1 MRHLR
6 GGTGRQRPRCSSQE
20 PFNGQSEAVVSVP
33 SGVTAP
39 CRAAEGTRSSGW
51 VAKCPVPG
59 SSRPGRP
66 IRSAGAAPGPLRSAV
81 SGSRGQVRRRR
92 RAERSGVAAMRLLLL
107 ACLRAHTGNA
117 TTAARIQNHL
127 HAAGHICVLKD
138 AFLYESPAEIA
149 NLTSTDK
156 FDAALAIH
164 LYKGGRLLQG
174 SRIPF
179 GIIFGGTDVNED
191 IKCKEKRQVMGA
203 VLEKAR
209 FAVAFTVEMKEL
221 AAAEWPDARKK
232 IYVQSQG
239 IKTTPSETFDWYR
252 FLQNAGIPADT
263 GSVRLFLL
271 VCGLRRVKDP
281 LYLVEAFSDW
291 HRKDPS
297 VHLGIIGPAVD
308 PLFTSEVKE
317 RVKRFPGVHVLQ
329 ELPQQELHAALR
341 RSLALVNSSVS
352 EGMSAAILEA
362 MDLEIPVL
370 ARNIPG
376 NAAIVKHKET
386 GLLFSTPQEFI
397 ALSKSLMND
406 PILEKEIIT
415 RAKDYVKKH
424 HSWEGE
430 RKTYQN
436 LVQRLQ

>member
-1 MRHLR
+1 
-6 GGTGRQRPRCSSQE
+6 
-20 PFNGQSEAVVSVP
+20 
-33 SGVTAP
+33 
-39 CRAAEGTRSSGW
+39 
-51 VAKCPVPG
+51 
-59 SSRPGRP
+59 
-66 IRSAGAAPGPLRSAV
+66 
-81 SGSRGQVRRRR
+81 
-92 RAERSGVAAMRLLLL
+92 MRLLLL
-107 ACLRAHTGNA
+107 ACLRAQTGNA

-138 AFLYESPAEIA
+138 AFMYESPTEIA

-191 IKCKEKRQVMGA
+191 TKCKEKRQVMGA

-263 GSVRLFLL
+263 DSVHLFLL

-297 VHLGIIGPAVD
+297 VHLGIIGPA
-308 PLFTSEVKE
+308 
-317 RVKRFPGVHVLQ
+317 
-329 ELPQQELHAALR
+329 
-341 RSLALVNSSVS
+341 
-352 EGMSAAILEA
+352 A

-376 NAAIVKHKET
+376 NAAIIKHKET
-386 GLLFSTPQEFI
+386 GLLFSTPQEFV

-406 PILEKEIIT
+406 PIMEKEIIR

-424 HSWEGE
+424 HSWEAE

>member
-1 MRHLR
+1 
-6 GGTGRQRPRCSSQE
+6 
-20 PFNGQSEAVVSVP
+20 
-33 SGVTAP
+33 
-39 CRAAEGTRSSGW
+39 
-51 VAKCPVPG
+51 
-59 SSRPGRP
+59 
-66 IRSAGAAPGPLRSAV
+66 
-81 SGSRGQVRRRR
+81 
-92 RAERSGVAAMRLLLL
+92 MRLLLL
-107 ACLRAHTGNA
+107 ACLRAQTGNA

-127 HAAGHICVLKD
+127 HAAGHICILKD
-138 AFLYESPAEIA
+138 AFMYESPAEIA

-191 IKCKEKRQVMGA
+191 IKCQEKRQIMGA

-209 FAVAFTVEMKEL
+209 FAVAFTVKLKEL

-239 IKTTPSETFDWYR
+239 IKTAPSDAFDWYR
-252 FLQNAGIPADT
+252 FLQNAAIPANTD
-263 GSVRLFLL
+263 RFHLFLL
-271 VCGLRRVKDP
+271 ICGLRRVKDP
-281 LYLVEAFSDW
+281 LYLVELFSDW

-308 PLFTSEVKE
+308 PVFTSEVKE
-317 RVKRFPGVHVLQ
+317 KVKRAPGVHLLP
-329 ELPQQELHAALR
+329 ELPQEELHAAVR
-341 RSLALVNSSVS
+341 RCFAVVNSSLS

-376 NAAIVKHKET
+376 NAAIIKHKET
-386 GLLFSTPQEFI
+386 GLLFSNPQEHKIKVGMKFSVNSI
-397 ALSKSLMND
+397 YYCDYPGNWMKPAQVRSLLCC
-406 PILEKEIIT
+406 P
-415 RAKDYVKKH
+415 RV
-424 HSWEGE
+424 
-430 RKTYQN
+430 
-436 LVQRLQ
+436 

>member
-1 MRHLR
+1 R
-6 GGTGRQRPRCSSQE
+6 
-20 PFNGQSEAVVSVP
+20 
-33 SGVTAP
+33 
-39 CRAAEGTRSSGW
+39 
-51 VAKCPVPG
+51 
-59 SSRPGRP
+59 
-66 IRSAGAAPGPLRSAV
+66 
-81 SGSRGQVRRRR
+81 
-92 RAERSGVAAMRLLLL
+92 
-107 ACLRAHTGNA
+107 
-117 TTAARIQNHL
+117 NHL

-138 AFLYESPAEIA
+138 AFMFESPTEIA

-203 VLEKAR
+203 VLEEAR

-221 AAAEWPDARKK
+221 AAAQWPDARKK
-232 IYVQSQG
+232 IHVQSQG
-239 IKTTPSETFDWYR
+239 IKTAPSETFDWYR
-252 FLQNAGIPADT
+252 FLQNAGIPTDT
-263 GSVRLFLL
+263 DSLHLFLL

-281 LYLVEAFSDW
+281 LYLVEVFSDW

-317 RVKRFPGVHVLQ
+317 RVERAPGVHVLPA
-329 ELPQQELHAALR
+329 LPQEELQAAMQ
-341 RSLALVNSSVS
+341 RSCGLVNSSCS

-362 MDLEIPVL
+362 MDLGIPVL

-376 NAAIVKHKET
+376 NAAIIKHKDT
-386 GLLFSTPQEFI
+386 GLLFSSPQEFVV
-397 ALSKSLMND
+397 LSKSLMDD
-406 PILEKEIIT
+406 PIMEKEITT

-430 RKTYQN
+430 RQTYQN
-436 LVQRLQ
+436 LVLRL

>member
-1 MRHLR
+1 R
-6 GGTGRQRPRCSSQE
+6 
-20 PFNGQSEAVVSVP
+20 
-33 SGVTAP
+33 
-39 CRAAEGTRSSGW
+39 
-51 VAKCPVPG
+51 
-59 SSRPGRP
+59 
-66 IRSAGAAPGPLRSAV
+66 
-81 SGSRGQVRRRR
+81 
-92 RAERSGVAAMRLLLL
+92 
-107 ACLRAHTGNA
+107 
-117 TTAARIQNHL
+117 NHL

-138 AFLYESPAEIA
+138 AFMYESPTEIA

-203 VLEKAR
+203 VLEEAR

-221 AAAEWPDARKK
+221 AAAEWGTLHMGL
-232 IYVQSQG
+232 SFFNTG
-239 IKTTPSETFDWYR
+239 IKTAPSETFDWYR
-252 FLQNAGIPADT
+252 FLQNAGIPT
-263 GSVRLFLL
+263 GTGRVHLFLL

-317 RVKRFPGVHVLQ
+317 KVKRAPGVHVLQ
-329 ELPQQELHAALR
+329 ELPQEQLHAAVR
-341 RSLALVNSSVS
+341 RSLALVNSSIS
-352 EGMSAAILEA
+352 EGMPAAILEA
-362 MDLEIPVL
+362 MDLGIPVL

-376 NAAIVKHKET
+376 NAAIIKHKQT
-386 GLLFSTPQEFI
+386 GLLFSTAQEFVVL
-397 ALSKSLMND
+397 AKSLMND
-406 PILEKEIIT
+406 PIMEKEIVT

-436 LVQRLQ
+436 LVLRL

>member
-1 MRHLR
+1 R
-6 GGTGRQRPRCSSQE
+6 
-20 PFNGQSEAVVSVP
+20 
-33 SGVTAP
+33 
-39 CRAAEGTRSSGW
+39 
-51 VAKCPVPG
+51 
-59 SSRPGRP
+59 
-66 IRSAGAAPGPLRSAV
+66 
-81 SGSRGQVRRRR
+81 
-92 RAERSGVAAMRLLLL
+92 
-107 ACLRAHTGNA
+107 
-117 TTAARIQNHL
+117 NHL
-127 HAAGHICVLKD
+127 HAAGHVCVLRD
-138 AFLYESPAEIA
+138 AFMYESADEIA

-164 LYKGGRLLQG
+164 LYKAGRLLQG

-191 IKCKEKRQVMGA
+191 IKCKEKHQVMGA
-203 VLEKAR
+203 VLEEAR

-221 AAAEWPDARKK
+221 AAAEWPEARKK
-232 IYVQSQG
+232 IHVQGQG

-263 GSVRLFLL
+263 GSLHLFLL

-281 LYLVEAFSDW
+281 LYLVEVFSDW

-317 RVKRFPGVHVLQ
+317 KVKRAPGVHVLQ
-329 ELPQQELHAALR
+329 ELPQEELHAAVR
-341 RSLALVNSSVS
+341 GCFALVNSSIS

-362 MDLEIPVL
+362 MDLGIPVL

-386 GLLFSTPQEFI
+386 GLLFSTPQ
-397 ALSKSLMND
+397 
-406 PILEKEIIT
+406 
-415 RAKDYVKKH
+415 
-424 HSWEGE
+424 
-430 RKTYQN
+430 
-436 LVQRLQ
+436 

>member
-1 MRHLR
+1 
-6 GGTGRQRPRCSSQE
+6 
-20 PFNGQSEAVVSVP
+20 
-33 SGVTAP
+33 
-39 CRAAEGTRSSGW
+39 
-51 VAKCPVPG
+51 
-59 SSRPGRP
+59 
-66 IRSAGAAPGPLRSAV
+66 
-81 SGSRGQVRRRR
+81 
-92 RAERSGVAAMRLLLL
+92 MRLLLL

-117 TTAARIQNHL
+117 TTAARIRDHL
-127 HAAGHICVLKD
+127 HAAGHICVLED

-149 NLTSTDK
+149 NLTSADK

-191 IKCKEKRQVMGA
+191 TKCKEKRQVMGA
-203 VLEKAR
+203 VLEEAR

-252 FLQNAGIPADT
+252 FLQNA
-263 GSVRLFLL
+263 
-271 VCGLRRVKDP
+271 
-281 LYLVEAFSDW
+281 DW
-291 HRKDPS
+291 HRKDPR

-317 RVKRFPGVHVLQ
+317 KVKRAPGVHVLQ
-329 ELPQQELHAALR
+329 ELPQEELHAAVR
-341 RSLALVNSSVS
+341 ACFALVNSSIS

-362 MDLEIPVL
+362 MDLDIPVL

-376 NAAIVKHKET
+376 NAAIIKHKET
-386 GLLFSTPQEFI
+386 GLLFCSPQEFVV
-397 ALSKSLMND
+397 LSKSLMND
-406 PILEKEIIT
+406 PVMEKEITT
-415 RAKDYVKKH
+415 RAKDYVRKH
-424 HSWEGE
+424 HSWEAE

-436 LVQRLQ
+436 LVLRLQ

>member
-1 MRHLR
+1 M
-6 GGTGRQRPRCSSQE
+6 G
-20 PFNGQSEAVVSVP
+20 
-33 SGVTAP
+33 
-39 CRAAEGTRSSGW
+39 
-51 VAKCPVPG
+51 
-59 SSRPGRP
+59 
-66 IRSAGAAPGPLRSAV
+66 
-81 SGSRGQVRRRR
+81 
-92 RAERSGVAAMRLLLL
+92 
-107 ACLRAHTGNA
+107 
-117 TTAARIQNHL
+117 NHL
-127 HAAGHICVLKD
+127 QAAGHVCVLKD

-149 NLTSTDK
+149 HLTSTDK

-191 IKCKEKRQVMGA
+191 VKCKEKRRVMGA
-203 VLEKAR
+203 VLEEAR

-232 IYVQSQG
+232 IHVQSQG

-263 GSVRLFLL
+263 GSLHLFLL

-281 LYLVEAFSDW
+281 LYLVEVFSEW

-308 PLFTSEVKE
+308 PLFTSEVEEK
-317 RVKRFPGVHVLQ
+317 VKRAPGVHVLQ
-329 ELPQQELHAALR
+329 ELPQEELHAALR
-341 RSLALVNSSVS
+341 ACFALVNTSTS

-362 MDLEIPVL
+362 MDLDIPVL

-376 NAAIVKHKET
+376 NAAIIKHKET
-386 GLLFSTPQEFI
+386 GLLFSTPQEFL

-406 PILEKEIIT
+406 PTLEKEIIT
-415 RAKDYVKKH
+415 RAKAYVRKH

-436 LVQRLQ
+436 LVLRLQ

>member
-1 MRHLR
+1 R
-6 GGTGRQRPRCSSQE
+6 
-20 PFNGQSEAVVSVP
+20 
-33 SGVTAP
+33 
-39 CRAAEGTRSSGW
+39 
-51 VAKCPVPG
+51 
-59 SSRPGRP
+59 
-66 IRSAGAAPGPLRSAV
+66 
-81 SGSRGQVRRRR
+81 
-92 RAERSGVAAMRLLLL
+92 
-107 ACLRAHTGNA
+107 
-117 TTAARIQNHL
+117 NHL
-127 HAAGHICVLKD
+127 QAAGHICVLKD
-138 AFLYESPAEIA
+138 AFMYESPSEIA
-149 NLTSTDK
+149 NLTSADK

-164 LYKGGRLLQG
+164 LYKAGRLLQG

-203 VLEKAR
+203 VLEEAR

-232 IYVQSQG
+232 IYVQGQG

-252 FLQNAGIPADT
+252 FLQDAGIPTDT
-263 GSVRLFLL
+263 GSLHLFLL

-281 LYLVEAFSDW
+281 LYLVEVFSDW

-317 RVKRFPGVHVLQ
+317 KVKRAPGVHVLQ
-329 ELPQQELHAALR
+329 ELPQEELHAALR
-341 RSLALVNSSVS
+341 ACFALVNSSSS

-362 MDLEIPVL
+362 MDLDIPVL

-376 NAAIVKHKET
+376 NAAIIKHKET
-386 GLLFSTPQEFI
+386 GLLFSSPQEFVV
-397 ALSKSLMND
+397 LSKTLMND
-406 PILEKEIIT
+406 PVMEKEIIT

-436 LVQRLQ
+436 LVLRL